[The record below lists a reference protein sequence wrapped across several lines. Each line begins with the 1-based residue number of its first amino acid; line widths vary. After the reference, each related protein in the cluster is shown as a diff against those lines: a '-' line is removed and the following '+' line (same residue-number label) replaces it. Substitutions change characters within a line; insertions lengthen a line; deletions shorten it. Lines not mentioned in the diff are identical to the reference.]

1 MTINCRGNLI
11 DLTIPKV
18 MGILNFTPDSFYDG
32 GRYNTLHQLFTQ
44 TEKMLS
50 EGADFIDV
58 GLYSSKPNGINIS
71 EDEELLRLSVILKP
85 LIKEFPNT
93 LFSIDTFRSQV
104 ANTALNEGFC
114 MVNDISA
121 GSLDQYMMEVV
132 AHHKVPYIMMHTVG
146 TPQTMQFLT
155 KYDHIVNDILK
166 YFSKKINQARTLGID
181 DLILDVGFGF
191 AKTTEQNFEL
201 LNALDT
207 FSILELPLLVGLSR
221 KSMIYK
227 TLNITNTEA
236 LNGTTALNAIA
247 LYKGANILRVHD
259 VKQAVETVKLI
270 SELKRNNL

>member
-1 MTINCRGNLI
+1 MTINCKGNLI
-11 DLTIPKV
+11 DLSVPRV

-32 GRYNTLHQLFTQ
+32 GRYNTLYQIFTQ
-44 TEKMLS
+44 VEKMVS

-58 GLYSSKPNGINIS
+58 GLYSSRPNAPEVS
-71 EDEELLRLSVILKP
+71 EEEELFRLTSILSP
-85 LIKEFPNT
+85 LMKTFPDV

-104 ANTALNEGFC
+104 ANIALNEGFC
-114 MVNDISA
+114 MVNDIS
-121 GSLDQYMMEVV
+121 GGNFDKHILEVV
-132 AHHKVPYIMMHTVG
+132 AHHKVPYIMMHSVG

-155 KYDHIVNDILK
+155 KYDHIINDILK
-166 YFSKKINQARTLGID
+166 YFSKKINEARILGID

-201 LNALDT
+201 LNALET
-207 FSILELPLLVGLSR
+207 FSILELPLLVGISR

-227 TLNITNTEA
+227 TLNITSSEA

-259 VKQAVETVKLI
+259 VKEAVETVKLV
-270 SELKRNNL
+270 SELKRNLN